1 LLGAFPPGDY
11 AAVGI
16 GKRKASIMDV
26 IFNCP
31 KCEQELAVDSTGAG
45 TEINCPACGETIVI
59 PTPELL
65 ASRPGV
71 DTDGGAPR
79 VEVHPV
85 NPIASSAAAKVE
97 MHLRVPDH
105 KTPADRLIT
114 KPLVP
119 LEAAAKETD
128 KKIRIRTIKHTD
140 CIEVGHD
147 KFDEVVSNF
156 LVKIGES
163 NMISITTLVYTH
175 LDIGTQKLMT
185 DYGVMV
191 VYRM

>member
-1 LLGAFPPGDY
+1 
-11 AAVGI
+11 
-16 GKRKASIMDV
+16 MDV

-45 TEINCPACGETIVI
+45 SEISCPSCGETIVI
-59 PTPELL
+59 PTPELV
-65 ASRPGV
+65 AHRPGV
-71 DTDGGAPR
+71 DVGGGGPR

-85 NPIASSAAAKVE
+85 NPISSSAAAKVE

-105 KTPADRLIT
+105 KSPSERLIA

-128 KKIRIRTIKHTD
+128 KKIRVRTIKHTD

-147 KFDEVVSNF
+147 KFDEVVTNV
-156 LVKIGES
+156 LVKIGEA
-163 NMISITTLVYTH
+163 NIISITTLVYTH
-175 LDIGTQKLMT
+175 LDIGSQKLMT
-185 DYGVMV
+185 DYGVMI
-191 VYRM
+191 VYRG

>member
-1 LLGAFPPGDY
+1 
-11 AAVGI
+11 
-16 GKRKASIMDV
+16 
-26 IFNCP
+26 
-31 KCEQELAVDSTGAG
+31 LAVDSTGAG

-105 KTPADRLIT
+105 KTPADRLIA

-128 KKIRIRTIKHTD
+128 KKIRVRTIKHTD
-140 CIEVGHD
+140 CIEVGRD

-156 LVKIGES
+156 LVKVGES
-163 NMISITTLVYTH
+163 NIINITTLVYTH
-175 LDIGTQKLMT
+175 LDIGSQKLMT

-191 VYRM
+191 VYRA